1 MAYFMPASAPSF
13 HPAPFPVFGA
23 PQNQSLSGPQVFK
36 QVEIL
41 VGQGESFGSLMK
53 RFKRAVSKSGV
64 MQDARRHQHF
74 ETTQEKKKREK
85 LPQPEDS
92 KGAQHQATSAPTTPT
107 SQQEPTCHCR
117 TGYALSRTNSD
128 SLLFA
133 DCGIRTQYLRCLAE
147 YLSSSTISCIQKPTQ
162 LQLEEITW
170 FFVGASVSRSTC
182 EVVSASFPMHR
193 PRSLVLHPCSPFST
207 ASNHYPTFILA
218 ASLHFW

>member
-74 ETTQEKKKREK
+74 ETTQEKKKRK
-85 LPQPEDS
+85 TATARRF
-92 KGAQHQATSAPTTPT
+92 KGGPTP
-107 SQQEPTCHCR
+107 
-117 TGYALSRTNSD
+117 GN
-128 SLLFA
+128 
-133 DCGIRTQYLRCLAE
+133 
-147 YLSSSTISCIQKPTQ
+147 
-162 LQLEEITW
+162 
-170 FFVGASVSRSTC
+170 
-182 EVVSASFPMHR
+182 
-193 PRSLVLHPCSPFST
+193 FST
-207 ASNHYPTFILA
+207 NNTN
-218 ASLHFW
+218 